1 MTASATAAIH
11 FIHAPDASGLPNR
24 LGTPFASRAS
34 MDPNKTRK
42 VRYAVIGLGN
52 VAQEA
57 VLPAFEHASDSSELV
72 ALVSSDA
79 PKLAKLASRYDVKV
93 TGAYEDLE
101 RVIESARVDA
111 VYVAVPTAL
120 HREMTERAARA
131 GASVLCEKPM
141 APTASD
147 CEAMIAA
154 CDDHGVK
161 LMIAYRLHFEAANL
175 RAVERVRRGEIGEP
189 RIFSSLFSHEARGG
203 GALLDMGIY
212 CVNAARY
219 VFGDEPLSVL
229 AMQTA
234 SSEEQQRHV
243 DETTSVVMRF
253 PGDRLAQFTASQSAS
268 AVSEFRVIGTK
279 GAVEIDPAFEHGA
292 PTYEI
297 LTVDGELRERRGKRK
312 DPLAPEIS
320 HFSSCI
326 LEDRTPQPS
335 GEEGLADIRVLE
347 AIVKSAATRE
357 VVQLA
362 PRERGQRRARKPIA
376 RPRPVQAPPPSK

>member
-1 MTASATAAIH
+1 
-11 FIHAPDASGLPNR
+11 
-24 LGTPFASRAS
+24 
-34 MDPNKTRK
+34 MDPNKTRR
-42 VRYAVIGLGN
+42 VRYAVVGLGN
-52 VAQEA
+52 VAQAA
-57 VLPAFEHASDSSELV
+57 VLPAFEHASETSELV

-101 RVIESARVDA
+101 RVIESARADA
-111 VYVAVPTAL
+111 VYVAAPTAL

-147 CEAMIAA
+147 CEAMISA

-175 RAVERVRRGEIGEP
+175 RAMERVRRGEIGEP
-189 RIFSSLFSHEARGG
+189 RVFSSVFAHEARGG

-234 SSEEQQRHV
+234 AKEEQQRHV

-268 AVSEFRVIGTK
+268 AISEFRVIGTK
-279 GAVEIDPAFEHGA
+279 GEVEIDPAFEHGA
-292 PTYEI
+292 PTYEV

-312 DPLAPEIS
+312 DQLAPEIS
-320 HFSSCI
+320 HFSTCI
-326 LEDRTPQPS
+326 LEGSAPHPS
-335 GEEGLADIRVLE
+335 GEEGLADIRVIE

-357 VVQLA
+357 VVQLGS
-362 PRERGQRRARKPIA
+362 RGMTDDAGRRVAARQNRGGRASRI
-376 RPRPVQAPPPSK
+376 VS